1 MRADWFARGRAAGRG
16 FVVKAVFTGWLAVIA
31 AGLIYMFAIVALG
44 R

>member
-1 MRADWFARGRAAGRG
+1 MPRTRPCETDRGYG
-16 FVVKAVFTGWLAVIA
+16 VKAVFTGWLAVIG